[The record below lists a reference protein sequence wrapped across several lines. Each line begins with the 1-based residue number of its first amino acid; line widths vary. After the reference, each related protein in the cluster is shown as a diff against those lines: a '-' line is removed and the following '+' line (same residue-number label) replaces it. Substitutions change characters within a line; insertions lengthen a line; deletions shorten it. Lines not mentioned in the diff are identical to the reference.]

1 MLIDV
6 KFLQLLEDKLAK
18 LNELRPLSPALLKK
32 LKDQFSID
40 MTYNSNAI
48 EGNTLTLKETYWV
61 IQEGLTVKGKSMHD
75 HLEAKNHK
83 EALDYLY
90 DLIDNNTNETISE
103 LLIRSLHAL
112 VIQNT
117 NKDIAGKYRDKDVF
131 ITGTDHTPPSA
142 LDVKFKMT
150 ELINWAK
157 ENYKKMNTVEF
168 SAIFHHK
175 LVHIHPFEDGNGRT
189 ARLIMNV
196 FLMKKGYP
204 LVVIQ
209 KNDRRKYYRVLQFAD
224 QGNYKPLI
232 KFVAQSTLR
241 SLNIYLD
248 TLTPTKNKTP
258 YISLSDAS
266 KHCSYSKE
274 YLGKLALKGK
284 IDAFK
289 KGRNWLTTKKTVLDY
304 EAEQLALRKMKNDQ
318 L

>member
-1 MLIDV
+1 MLIDS
-6 KFLQLLEDKLAK
+6 KILQLLDKKLIK
-18 LNELRPLSPALLKK
+18 LNKLRPLSPALLKK
-32 LKDQFSID
+32 LKDQFSVD

-103 LLIRSLHAL
+103 FLIRNLHAL
-112 VIQNT
+112 VIQNI

-142 LDVKFKMT
+142 LDVEFKMT

-196 FLMKKGYP
+196 FLMKAGYP

-209 KNDRRKYYRVLQFAD
+209 KNDRQRYYRVLQFAD
-224 QGNYKPLI
+224 KGDYKPLI

-248 TLTPTKNKTP
+248 MLTPAHEKNSFVP
-258 YISLSDAS
+258 LSEAAQY
-266 KHCSYSKE
+266 CSYSKE

-289 KGRNWLTTKKTVLDY
+289 KGRNWLTTKKAVLDY
-304 EAEQLALRKMKNDQ
+304 EAEQLALRNVKDDQ
-318 L
+318 V